1 MLIRAAVKAKR
12 WLRKSMASNPSS
24 VFPSLNQPID
34 LPEGYSQ
41 KDLMLYLQGFA
52 LDGSK
57 GDELINYHKEDLE
70 RFLDTL

>member
-1 MLIRAAVKAKR
+1 
-12 WLRKSMASNPSS
+12 MASNPSS

-57 GDELINYHKEDLE
+57 GDELINYLKEDLE
-70 RFLDTL
+70 RFLHTL